1 MAKVDISKLE
11 ELLSQGRTP
20 AEAARILGV
29 NRSSVHKKVKRLKLN
44 TVKIVTLE
52 KAAEVVEKKL
62 DTIGQLQKINDYA
75 NELLDLLMRWNRGD
89 EVALQILESQV
100 AKKKVKVGDEEMEVQ
115 EFKFTDPRQLALRAM
130 GEIREQLR
138 LQVEIFK
145 TLYDVEAVREFQQ
158 VVLQAIG
165 EVDPNVREKIIAN
178 LNKRRAIRS
187 SVQFG

>member
-75 NELLDLLMRWNRGD
+75 NELLDLLMRWTRGD

>member
-89 EVALQILESQV
+89 DVALQILESQV

-138 LQVEIFK
+138 LQVEMFK

-165 EVDPNVREKIIAN
+165 EVDPNVREKIIVN

>member
-44 TVKIVTLE
+44 TVKVVTLE

>member
-44 TVKIVTLE
+44 TVKVVTLE
-52 KAAEVVEKKL
+52 KAAEVVERKL

-100 AKKKVKVGDEEMEVQ
+100 AKKKVKVGDEEMEAK

-130 GEIREQLR
+130 AEIREQLR

-145 TLYDVEAVREFQQ
+145 TLYDIEAVREFQQ

>member
-1 MAKVDISKLE
+1 
-11 ELLSQGRTP
+11 
-20 AEAARILGV
+20 
-29 NRSSVHKKVKRLKLN
+29 
-44 TVKIVTLE
+44 
-52 KAAEVVEKKL
+52 
-62 DTIGQLQKINDYA
+62 
-75 NELLDLLMRWNRGD
+75 
-89 EVALQILESQV
+89 V

-165 EVDPNVREKIIAN
+165 EVDPNVREKIIVN

>member
-44 TVKIVTLE
+44 TIKVVTLE

-100 AKKKVKVGDEEMEVQ
+100 TKKKVKVGDEEMEVQ

-178 LNKRRAIRS
+178 LNKKRAIRS
-187 SVQFG
+187 SVQFS

>member
-165 EVDPNVREKIIAN
+165 EVDPNVREKIIVN